1 MKLLKNEIK
10 IGLEKPLKILHVTDS
25 HIALADEYDSE
36 LKHKL
41 CEQKFS
47 PEKEKYLHEHIAYA
61 KKNCD
66 ILVHTG
72 DMFDFVSHANT
83 VKAREILSDD
93 FIFFIAGNHEYSQYV
108 GEAWEDKAYRMN
120 SFMEI
125 ERYGGFGVPMLW
137 NTRLIGGVNF
147 VGIDNSYNLFEDW
160 QLHHLKEEVKK
171 GYPIILCF
179 HAPLFEQ
186 SLYDY
191 HYSRKTGDSCTYL
204 TGLDEEHLK
213 RYSEFRAYQQRPDE
227 PTLRMI
233 EYIKSEPMIK
243 AILTGHLH
251 FSYESNITEAL
262 PQFVTGGGYDDIC
275 REITI
280 I

>member
-1 MKLLKNEIK
+1 MILLKNTIQ
-10 IGLEKPLKILHVTDS
+10 IGLEKPLKILHITDS
-25 HIALADEYDSE
+25 HIALVDEYDNE

-47 PEKEKYLHEHIAYA
+47 PDKEKYLAEQIAYA
-61 KKNCD
+61 KDNCD
-66 ILVHTG
+66 LIVHTG

-83 VKAREILSDD
+83 VKAREILSDE

-108 GEAWEDKAYRMN
+108 GEAWEDRAYRMN
-120 SFMEI
+120 SYMEI
-125 ERYGGFGVPMLW
+125 DRYGGFGVPLLW
-137 NTRLIGGVNF
+137 NSKIIGGINF

-160 QLHHLKEEVKK
+160 QIHHLKEEVKK
-171 GYPIILCF
+171 GYPIILAF

-191 HYSRKTGDSCTYL
+191 HYEHVPEDTCTSL

-213 RYSEFRAYQQRPDE
+213 RYSEFRAYQQRPDDT
-227 PTLRMI
+227 TLRMI
-233 EYIKSEPMIK
+233 DYIKNEPLIK

-251 FSYESNITEAL
+251 FSYESNLTDSL
-262 PQFVTGGGYDDIC
+262 PQFVTGGGYEGIA
-275 REITI
+275 REITVL
-280 I
+280 

>member
-10 IGLEKPLKILHVTDS
+10 IGLEKPLRVLHVTDS

-41 CEQKFS
+41 CGQKFS
-47 PEKEKYLHEHIAYA
+47 PEKEKYLHEQIVYA

-83 VKAREILSDD
+83 VKAREILSDG
-93 FIFFIAGNHEYSQYV
+93 FIFFIAGNHEYSQFV
-108 GEAWEDKAYRMN
+108 GESWEDKAYRMN
-120 SFMEI
+120 SYMEI

-137 NTRLIGGVNF
+137 NTRIIGGVNF
-147 VGIDNSYNLFEDW
+147 VGIDNSYNLFEEW
-160 QLHHLKEEVKK
+160 QLHHLKKEVEK
-171 GYPIILCF
+171 GLPIILCF

-191 HYSRKTGDSCTYL
+191 HYSLETGDSCTYL
-204 TGLDEEHLK
+204 TGLDEEYLE
-213 RYSEFRAYQQRPDE
+213 RYSEFRAYQQRPDG
-227 PTLRMI
+227 PTLKMI
-233 EYIKSEPMIK
+233 EYLKKEPLIK

-251 FSYESNITEAL
+251 FSYESNITEEL